1 MVAFK
6 LVRRLSD
13 GSLSPLF
20 INKKMRLPIGEWMKA
35 ELKPTKGY
43 KVRKG
48 WHCTLEPNVPH
59 LSTKG
64 RVWVMVEVRDF
75 EINERPISQGGKWI
89 IAQEM
94 RILNTIER

>member
-35 ELKPTKGY
+35 ELNPTKGY
-43 KVRKG
+43 KARKG
-48 WHCTLEPNVPH
+48 WHCTFEPNAPH

-75 EINERPISQGGKWI
+75 EIN
-89 IAQEM
+89 
-94 RILNTIER
+94 